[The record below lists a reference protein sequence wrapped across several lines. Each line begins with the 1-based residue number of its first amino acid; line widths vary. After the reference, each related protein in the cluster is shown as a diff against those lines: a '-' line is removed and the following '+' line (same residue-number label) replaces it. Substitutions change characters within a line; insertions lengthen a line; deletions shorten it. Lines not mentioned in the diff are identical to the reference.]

1 MKTKRQ
7 NRPTNFNPNDSD
19 YVSRNKNIGSSGGTG
34 QNYSSAASGTKESN
48 RSAKSQQ
55 TDSAA
60 IKIKGALTKM
70 DETHS

>member
-1 MKTKRQ
+1 MKTEPE
-7 NRPTNFNPNDSD
+7 NRPTNVNPMIWIM
-19 YVSRNKNIGSSGGTG
+19 YPGT
-34 QNYSSAASGTKESN
+34 
-48 RSAKSQQ
+48 KSQQ